1 MVALKRIPKH
11 LRSAKA
17 REWAKRS
24 NEVQAAAR
32 IERGIDA
39 DTMRKRALHDARG
52 QLVREGCTYREGK
65 VITWRIVRSVAGR
78 VDQFDVIANGAL
90 RETVGKRLIRAK
102 YGVRI

>member
-24 NEVQAAAR
+24 NEVQAAKR
-32 IERGIDA
+32 IERGPDA
-39 DTMRKRALHDARG
+39 DTLRRRALFDARG
-52 QLVREGCTYREGK
+52 QIAREGCTYRGGK

-78 VDQFDVIANGAL
+78 SDQFDIIASGQL
-90 RETVGKRLIRAK
+90 RETAGKRLIRAK
-102 YGVRI
+102 YGVRL